1 MYVLNQQKMQLVGNK
16 YILRIPH
23 FTENVDYVPYQTS
36 GYISCLWRV
45 IDRIH
50 NPHPIKCVVT
60 QFASC
65 PFHLADIQSC
75 PWPHNCRLLRIGSL
89 QIWRPERV
97 LEPIDIL
104 FFYGSTAPSDPRS
117 PLHRGFEITLGHNTL
132 SRTPLDK
139 CSARFRDLYLTT
151 HNTHKRQTSKHPA
164 GFEPAIPASEQPQT
178 HAATW
183 YA

>member
-1 MYVLNQQKMQLVGNK
+1 MYVLNQRKIQLVGNK
-16 YILRIPH
+16 YILHKAH
-23 FTENVDYVPYQTS
+23 FTESVDYVPYQTS

-50 NPHPIKCVVT
+50 NPHPIKCVVI

-65 PFHLADIQSC
+65 PFHLADIQFC
-75 PWPHNCRLLRIGSL
+75 PWPHNFRLLRIGSL

-104 FFYGSTAPSDPRS
+104 FFMAQHLLVILGLLFIEVLRSHSD
-117 PLHRGFEITLGHNTL
+117 TL
-132 SRTPLDK
+132 SKTPLDK
-139 CSARFRDLYLTT
+139 CSARFMDLHLTT
-151 HNTHKRQTSKHPA
+151 HNTHKRKTSKHPA